1 MKKKDVPMAAKNWQK
16 ISDIQDEMKKRGLE
30 LVDGKWVKKNV
41 R

>member
-1 MKKKDVPMAAKNWQK
+1 MRKKDVLMAAKNWK
-16 ISDIQDEMKKRGLE
+16 NISDIQEEMKKRGLE